1 MCVTIYLPVSKA
13 REQLPLDLNV
23 SGKFFYRYEP
33 V

>member
-1 MCVTIYLPVSKA
+1 MCDILYLPVSKA

-23 SGKFFYRYEP
+23 SGKFFYRFKP